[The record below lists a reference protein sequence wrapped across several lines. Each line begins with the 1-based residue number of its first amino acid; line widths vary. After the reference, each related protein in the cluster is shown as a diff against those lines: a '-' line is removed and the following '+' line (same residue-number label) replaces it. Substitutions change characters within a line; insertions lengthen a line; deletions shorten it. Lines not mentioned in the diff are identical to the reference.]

1 MRENVNHIFVDTNVL
16 IGAFMNIDADKRCL
30 HYLYSLKGKKLY
42 TSSLSVAQLVS
53 VFQKSKQNTEIK
65 DIVKNIIQKFD
76 ILGFIEK
83 DIENSLELD
92 TADMEDNIQYVISQK
107 AGCFYF
113 ITNNTK
119 DYNKFL
125 TINTLKPFQ
134 IRTISQ

>member
-1 MRENVNHIFVDTNVL
+1 MKENINHIFVDTNVL
-16 IGAFMNIDADKRCL
+16 IGAFMDIDPDKRCL

-42 TSSLSVAQLVS
+42 TSSLSIAQLVS
-53 VFQKSKQNTEIK
+53 VLQKSKQNAEIK
-65 DIVKNIIQKFD
+65 QIVKNIIQKFT

-92 TADMEDNIQYVISQK
+92 TADMEDNIQFIISQK
-107 AGCFYF
+107 ASCFYF

-125 TINTLKPFQ
+125 TINTLKPIQ